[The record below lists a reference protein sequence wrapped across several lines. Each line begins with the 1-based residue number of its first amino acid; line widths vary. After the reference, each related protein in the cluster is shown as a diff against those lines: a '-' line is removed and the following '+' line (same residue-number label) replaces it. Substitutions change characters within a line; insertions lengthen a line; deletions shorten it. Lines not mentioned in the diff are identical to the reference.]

1 MIWAPFPLFLMARN
15 LQDRDYL
22 LLKVRFPIKLSK
34 CGITILIFFIAIEL
48 YFLAQSYAN
57 FAEICPFFL
66 GFQKSY
72 TWNYMCTI
80 YILNFCVVQF
90 SFQIFF
96 HYVFFFPPLVQ
107 TCQRFAYITDFLQ
120 RKIFAFSGFC
130 CISILCSALY
140 YFLPWVYLAAFLL
153 ILSSFVSVFLCSP
166 ISIFKAVSFS
176 QYHLTVKC

>member
-1 MIWAPFPLFLMARN
+1 MWDYHFNFFHSYWVIFSGSKVCQFCRN
-15 LQDRDYL
+15 LSIFP
-22 LLKVRFPIKLSK
+22 RFSK
-34 CGITILIFFIAIEL
+34 IIHMEL
-48 YFLAQSYAN
+48 YVYNLYFKLLCNSI
-57 FAEICPFFL
+57 F
-66 GFQKSY
+66 
-72 TWNYMCTI
+72 
-80 YILNFCVVQF
+80 ILN
-90 SFQIFF
+90 FF
-96 HYVFFFPPLVQ
+96 HYVFFFPLVQ

-176 QYHLTVKC
+176 QYHLTVKCWYEVLCHSYLSIS